1 MALFSS
7 FKGNEFSYLK
17 TSRRHICERTQ
28 VKDTSV
34 KGHKKKTHLSN
45 NAMEDIRQKPHPF
58 EVKRVWDLVMRDPHL
73 KRLGDW
79 LVKEEEKTKT
89 EKWELE
95 RKFLK
100 SPWICD
106 LKVIL
111 VESPDYDSNIMVPFV
126 EIWNNKEKSH
136 ANCAFAKLL
145 TGQQQV
151 GFKGIYW
158 HFHLFFEILL
168 IKKLLLKFSEVFASF
183 FKDEIEVIVKC

>member
-1 MALFSS
+1 
-7 FKGNEFSYLK
+7 
-17 TSRRHICERTQ
+17 
-28 VKDTSV
+28 
-34 KGHKKKTHLSN
+34 
-45 NAMEDIRQKPHPF
+45 MEDIRQKPHPF

-79 LVKEEEKTKT
+79 LVKEEGKTKT

-95 RKFLK
+95 RKFMK

-111 VESPDYDSNIMVPFV
+111 VESPDYDSNMMVPFV

-151 GFKGIYW
+151 GFKGTFI
-158 HFHLFFEILL
+158 FF
-168 IKKLLLKFSEVFASF
+168 
-183 FKDEIEVIVKC
+183 

>member
-1 MALFSS
+1 
-7 FKGNEFSYLK
+7 
-17 TSRRHICERTQ
+17 
-28 VKDTSV
+28 
-34 KGHKKKTHLSN
+34 
-45 NAMEDIRQKPHPF
+45 MEDIRQKTHAL

-95 RKFLK
+95 RKFMK

-111 VESPDYDSNIMVPFV
+111 VESPDYDSNMMVPFV

-136 ANCAFAKLL
+136 ANCAFAKQFDKG
-145 TGQQQV
+145 TVNGQQQV
-151 GFKGIYW
+151 LDFLGNYRGTLI
-158 HFHLFFEILL
+158 FF
-168 IKKLLLKFSEVFASF
+168 LK
-183 FKDEIEVIVKC
+183 C